1 MDIHGRGA
9 HSAGSTRSGDGTEL
23 HSGLSS
29 EVEPEMEAIALVRKS
44 IDEGK
49 APL

>member
-1 MDIHGRGA
+1 MDIHGCGA

-23 HSGLSS
+23 HSGLGS
-29 EVEPEMEAIALVRKS
+29 EAEAEMEAVALVKTS